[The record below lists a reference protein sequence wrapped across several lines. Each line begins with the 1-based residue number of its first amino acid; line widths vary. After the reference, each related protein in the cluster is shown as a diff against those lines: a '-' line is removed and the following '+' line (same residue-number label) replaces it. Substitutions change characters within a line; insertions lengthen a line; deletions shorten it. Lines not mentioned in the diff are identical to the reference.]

1 MEKLIVMIM
10 GQNCEKFI
18 KMCLDSTEDADARI
32 YCDGG
37 STDST
42 LDIVENRIGKKSI
55 ISNKYD
61 QEDKKMNGKQRNFYL
76 KYLKENYPD
85 HWALCLDADEVVEDL
100 SKIKEFINDPLG
112 EGLFSVKMRHLIQ
125 DLAHED
131 ATAETHYVL
140 NRLFKINKA
149 DKYPEVEHPVLQGE
163 VVGGTA
169 CTTIWHLAYIPNLWD
184 IKKRYD
190 SHMKKSQM
198 HTPEYLASWY
208 KAHLFGQYPT
218 KQFNPVELPKVIL
231 DEFGLDKDELYF
243 MNRGLE
249 TKHFIMAKQWH
260 NFFDDDDKM
269 FEVLEFGCGRAPYG
283 YAFDMIDEECYMGIE
298 LSKYAV
304 DNSLLRHDVL
314 QGNVIDCYLETEVKL
329 VIAFDL
335 LEHLKYKDL
344 DKAINNII
352 NHSSKYILISVPV
365 LGDPNLEA
373 DPTHIIKETKEWWIK
388 QFTDKD
394 LKLIKTP
401 EHFLFKEQI
410 MIFEK

>member
-1 MEKLIVMIM
+1 
-10 GQNCEKFI
+10 
-18 KMCLDSTEDADARI
+18 
-32 YCDGG
+32 
-37 STDST
+37 
-42 LDIVENRIGKKSI
+42 
-55 ISNKYD
+55 
-61 QEDKKMNGKQRNFYL
+61 
-76 KYLKENYPD
+76 
-85 HWALCLDADEVVEDL
+85 
-100 SKIKEFINDPLG
+100 
-112 EGLFSVKMRHLIQ
+112 
-125 DLAHED
+125 
-131 ATAETHYVL
+131 
-140 NRLFKINKA
+140 
-149 DKYPEVEHPVLQGE
+149 
-163 VVGGTA
+163 
-169 CTTIWHLAYIPNLWD
+169 
-184 IKKRYD
+184 
-190 SHMKKSQM
+190 
-198 HTPEYLASWY
+198 
-208 KAHLFGQYPT
+208 
-218 KQFNPVELPKVIL
+218 
-231 DEFGLDKDELYF
+231 